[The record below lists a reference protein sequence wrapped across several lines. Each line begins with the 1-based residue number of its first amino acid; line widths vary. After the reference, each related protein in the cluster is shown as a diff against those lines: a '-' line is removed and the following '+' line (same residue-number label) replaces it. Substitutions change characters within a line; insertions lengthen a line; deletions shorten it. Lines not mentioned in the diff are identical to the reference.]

1 MITSEI
7 FQVLIVAAVVI
18 IFSVVCLL
26 VIRKQLGHSIMA
38 KHNNVA
44 GFIYGIVGG
53 AIYAVMLAFVVIV
66 EWQMFR
72 DSDTKVQNEVQS
84 MASLFRDMQV
94 FDEPQ
99 RSLVQHEIV
108 NYTNIVI
115 KEEWPLMAKDKY
127 SEKALAS
134 SRRIFNLVTEVRPT
148 NDYQK
153 IWYQDL
159 LVRVNSFRDNRNH
172 RLQAGKQC
180 IPAFMWDVMILGAA
194 ITIGFSFLFSTEILW
209 PHAIM
214 IGALSG
220 IIALVLLLVI
230 ALDHP
235 FQGIIMVS
243 PDAFEEQLN
252 RFMSYFAAQ
261 AK

>member
-1 MITSEI
+1 MMTSEI
-7 FQVLIVAAVVI
+7 LQVVIVTAVVTMV
-18 IFSVVCLL
+18 SVVCLL
-26 VIRKQLGHSIMA
+26 VIRKKFGHSLMA
-38 KHNNVA
+38 KHNDVA
-44 GFIYGIVGG
+44 GFIYAVVGV
-53 AIYAVMLAFVVIV
+53 IYAVLLAFVVIV
-66 EWQMFR
+66 EWEMFR
-72 DSDTKVQNEVQS
+72 DSDSKVQNEVQS
-84 MASLFRDMQV
+84 VASVFRDMQV

-108 NYTNIVI
+108 NYTNLVI
-115 KEEWPLMAKDKY
+115 KEEWPLMEKDKY
-127 SEKALAS
+127 SEKALES

-159 LVRVNSFRDNRNH
+159 VVRVNSFRDDRNH

-180 IPAFMWDVMILGAA
+180 IPPFMWDVMILGAA
-194 ITIGFSFLFSTEILW
+194 ITIGFSFLFATEILW
-209 PHAIM
+209 PHAVM
-214 IGALSG
+214 IVALSG
-220 IIALVLLLVI
+220 IITLVLLLVM

-235 FQGIIMVS
+235 FQGIIMVT
-243 PDAFEEQLN
+243 PDAFEDQLN